1 MTKNKK
7 AWIRMAEAAF
17 AIILLASMILVMIG
31 KQAERQDISEAMY
44 RLQHNI
50 LDEAS
55 RNETIR
61 NAALSEDA
69 PKVESFIR
77 YRLPAGMNFTV
88 KICNLPELCDAE
100 LPESEIYVSDVLI
113 SSTMQ
118 EYLPK
123 KLRLFV
129 WIE

>member
-1 MTKNKK
+1 
-7 AWIRMAEAAF
+7 MAEAAF